1 MYNLKY
7 ELQGDHEDLE
17 ISGTTKEVAF
27 ASLRLIRLVYFRLLQ
42 RDPAVAEAFKHI
54 IRLGINDA
62 ESPVFARDGA
72 MVGTG
77 VGVTIITP
85 PKGGAT

>member
-7 ELQGDHEDLE
+7 ELNGNHEALE
-17 ISGTTKEVAF
+17 MSGTTKEVAF

-42 RDPAVAEAFKHI
+42 RDPAVAEAFKRI

-62 ESPVFARDGA
+62 KSPVFAHDGA

-85 PKGGAT
+85 QKGEAT